1 MATQTPATQELSAS
15 IVGAMEAQIGQSVP
29 LLPKAF
35 IRVLAKVLAATFV
48 TLYKYIGF
56 IGLQLFVRTASG
68 LPTVINGKTINP
80 LVEWGR
86 LIGIGD
92 PFKAIPAELQ
102 VLVTVEDQYGKLP
115 SGSQLL
121 GETNGVTYLTIGT
134 VNINSLSTVLVTV
147 RASADPNGSGGVGEI
162 GNLSS
167 GAVLNFANPLPNVAR
182 AATVTQQLITGAD
195 AETIDSY
202 RQRVTNRFQRRPQG
216 GAYAD
221 YAIWGGEV
229 AGVANIYP
237 YTGQPGEVDVYV
249 ESVTG
254 TDGIPTQAQL
264 DAVFN
269 SIELN
274 QSGLA
279 SRRPANAFVN
289 VLPITRSGFN
299 VTVVNLY
306 GNDLATLQADIIAA
320 VKGYFLQAEP
330 YITGLNTAPR
340 RDRLSN
346 IELVGVVNDIVRA
359 ANGQFTNAFF
369 TLIGQVSPFD
379 AYWLGEG
386 EKAKAA
392 NVVFS

>member
-1 MATQTPATQELSAS
+1 MATQTPTTQELSAA
-15 IVGAMEAQIGQSVP
+15 IVGQIEAQIGQTVP

-35 IRVLAKVLAATFV
+35 IRVLAKVLAAVFI

-68 LPTVINGKTINP
+68 AATVINGKTTTP
-80 LVEWGR
+80 LIEWGR

-92 PFKAIPAELQ
+92 PLKATAAELTID
-102 VLVTVEDQYGKLP
+102 VTVENQTGNLP

-121 GETNGVTYLTIGT
+121 GEINGVTYLTVGA
-134 VNINSLSTVLVTV
+134 VLVNAPVVSVSV
-147 RASADPNGSGGVGEI
+147 RAAADPNGSGGVGEI
-162 GNLSS
+162 GNLDP
-167 GAVLNFANPLPNVAR
+167 GAVLNFANPLANVAR
-182 AATVTQQLITGAD
+182 TTVVTAQTVTGAD

-202 RQRVTNRFQRRPQG
+202 RQRVIDRFQRRPQG

-221 YAIWGGEV
+221 YAIWGEEV
-229 AGVANIYP
+229 AGIANVYP

-249 ESVTG
+249 ESATE

-269 SIELN
+269 SIELD

-289 VLPITRSGFN
+289 VLPITRTSFD
-299 VTVVNLY
+299 VTVTGLQ
-306 GNDLATLQADIIAA
+306 GDDLAALQADITAA
-320 VKGYFLQAEP
+320 VEGYFLQAEP
-330 YITGLNTAPR
+330 FIVGLNTPPS

-346 IELVGVVNDIVRA
+346 IELIAIVNDIVKA
-359 ANGQFTNAFF
+359 AGGIFNGASFSLTGQPGT
-369 TLIGQVSPFD
+369 IG
-379 AYWLGEG
+379 AYSLGEG

-392 NVVFS
+392 NVGFS